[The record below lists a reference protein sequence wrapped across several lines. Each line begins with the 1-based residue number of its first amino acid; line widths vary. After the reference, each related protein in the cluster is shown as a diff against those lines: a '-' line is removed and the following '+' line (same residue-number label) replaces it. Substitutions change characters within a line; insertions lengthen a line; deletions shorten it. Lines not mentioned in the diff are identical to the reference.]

1 MATVTIHS
9 DLKAQENKICYYFH
23 FFPIYLPWILPKG
36 NQSWIFTGGT
46 VAEAEAPI
54 LWPPDAKNWL
64 IWKDPDAG
72 KDWRWEEKGTAE
84 DEMVGWPSPTQWTM
98 SLSKLWELVMDRESW
113 YAAVHE
119 VAKSRTQ
126 LSDWTDLPW
135 SDGTRCHDL
144 SVLNAEFY
152 AKLFTLFHPHQEAS

>member
-1 MATVTIHS
+1 MACNIEELFTNFRSSRSIAFTIRTFLSKVISLLFNMLSMFVIAFLPKSKPLNFMAAVTIHS

-36 NQSWIFTGGT
+36 NQSWLFTGGT

-84 DEMVGWPSPTQWTM
+84 EEMVGWPSPTQWTM
-98 SLSKLWELVMDRESW
+98 SLSKL
-113 YAAVHE
+113 
-119 VAKSRTQ
+119 
-126 LSDWTDLPW
+126 
-135 SDGTRCHDL
+135 
-144 SVLNAEFY
+144 
-152 AKLFTLFHPHQEAS
+152 